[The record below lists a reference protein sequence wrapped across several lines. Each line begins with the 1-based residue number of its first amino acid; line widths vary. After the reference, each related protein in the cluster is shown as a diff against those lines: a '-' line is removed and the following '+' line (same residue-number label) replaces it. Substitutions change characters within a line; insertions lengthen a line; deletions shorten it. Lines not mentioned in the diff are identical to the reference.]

1 MTPWYRDSRVAHIQ
15 IVPTLATM
23 AEIYRLPRE
32 GGAASPRFKRY
43 LELIPRLHV
52 LAAYNPMAG
61 PHALETTE
69 QLLAVDAEAVA
80 LEAASEAVDLC
91 RHQDPITLAVIL
103 CAPGAWTNRLTT
115 EIQHRTTQRP
125 PSGHGLVLHWT
136 REAPTAGQIRREAI
150 AETVRVMA
158 GAAHGR
164 RVSVASLLHREGLAY
179 ALGGNPYG
187 PVTAEDQYA
196 VGDAVDVLGASE
208 SIGDM
213 TAVLYGDA
221 AASALGW
228 APAGVA
234 EHGGYRWAIDQAE
247 RRIND
252 VGAPSALSAI
262 STS

>member
-1 MTPWYRDSRVAHIQ
+1 MVQIQ
-15 IVPTLATM
+15 IIPTLAAM
-23 AEIYRLPRE
+23 AGIYRLPRE

-43 LELIPRLHV
+43 IELIPRV
-52 LAAYNPMAG
+52 YALAAYNPMAG

-69 QLLAVDAEAVA
+69 QLLAIDAEAVA
-80 LEAASEAVDLC
+80 LEAASEAVSLC
-91 RHQDPITLAVIL
+91 RYQDAIALAVVL
-103 CAPGAWTNRLTT
+103 CAPGAWTDRLAT
-115 EIQHRTTQRP
+115 EIRHRTTERP
-125 PSGHGLVLHWT
+125 PSGRGLILHWT
-136 REAPTAGQIRREAI
+136 REPPTAEQIRREAI

-164 RVSVASLLHREGLAY
+164 RESVASVLHREGLAY
-179 ALGGNPYG
+179 AIGGNPYG
-187 PVTAEDQYA
+187 PVTAEDLHT

-228 APAGVA
+228 ATAGVA

-247 RRIND
+247 RRIKD
-252 VGAPSALSAI
+252 VGAPSALTNERSVSRSA
-262 STS
+262 SSM